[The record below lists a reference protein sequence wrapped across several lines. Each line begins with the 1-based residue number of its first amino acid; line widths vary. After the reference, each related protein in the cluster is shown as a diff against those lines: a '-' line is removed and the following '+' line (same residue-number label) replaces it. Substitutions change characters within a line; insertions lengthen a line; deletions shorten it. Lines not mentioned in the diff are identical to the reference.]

1 MVDSGCCKP
10 EMSGKIK
17 RLFFIITFFV
27 LIAGMALS
35 GCASPAVTQSLIKI
49 NFTADGK
56 TQTFSMPAGASV
68 QQVLTQAGITLGNL
82 DRTTPPA
89 YTILTDGA
97 TVKLIRVKENFDV
110 TDVIIPFEHQV
121 VKNES
126 LTSGQTLLIQ
136 PGVNGTQEITY
147 RTVLEDG
154 VEVSKTE
161 FKSVIVKEAVPEI
174 SMVGIQ
180 APFSPV
186 PITGKLAYLIAGNAW
201 VMQDT
206 TGNRR
211 PIVTSADLDG
221 DIFTLSADGA
231 WLLYSRKAGKDG
243 KDNINT
249 LWVINV
255 DDATAKPIDL
265 RVKNIKNYAGW
276 VPGQGLTVAYSTVEP
291 RPTAPGWQANND
303 LQLLTFKANGSVA
316 APKEVI
322 ATNSGGLYG
331 WWGAT
336 FAWSPDGSK
345 LAYAR
350 PDGVGLINLTNG
362 AFLPKMPL
370 TPLQTHSDWA
380 WVPGLT
386 WGNEGKTLYTV
397 IHPEG
402 SNAGSAE
409 NSPVFNLLALPLT
422 GGPALTL
429 IQRSGMFAY
438 PVAAPGDPPAGYP
451 IALLQAIFPDQS
463 DTSHYR
469 LVIMDQ
475 DGSNKKTVF
484 PADGASG
491 IEPQT
496 VVWSPAKSSTRFIA
510 VKYQGNIWMID
521 ETGGDIHQITGDG
534 LTTRIDW
541 K

>member
-1 MVDSGCCKP
+1 
-10 EMSGKIK
+10 MSGKIK

-110 TDVIIPFEHQV
+110 TDVIIAFEHQV

-265 RVKNIKNYAGW
+265 KVKNIKNYAGW

-350 PDGVGLINLTNG
+350 PDGVGLINFTNG
-362 AFLPKMPL
+362 AFLPKM
-370 TPLQTHSDWA
+370 
-380 WVPGLT
+380 
-386 WGNEGKTLYTV
+386 
-397 IHPEG
+397 
-402 SNAGSAE
+402 
-409 NSPVFNLLALPLT
+409 
-422 GGPALTL
+422 
-429 IQRSGMFAY
+429 
-438 PVAAPGDPPAGYP
+438 
-451 IALLQAIFPDQS
+451 
-463 DTSHYR
+463 
-469 LVIMDQ
+469 
-475 DGSNKKTVF
+475 
-484 PADGASG
+484 
-491 IEPQT
+491 
-496 VVWSPAKSSTRFIA
+496 
-510 VKYQGNIWMID
+510 
-521 ETGGDIHQITGDG
+521 
-534 LTTRIDW
+534 
-541 K
+541 